1 MVKRKKGKREQSE
14 EMEMGKG
21 IDMGRGKG
29 ERVGSTREFI
39 FLPLLQFTFALPVGG
54 GWFQ

>member
-1 MVKRKKGKREQSE
+1 MLEGGIDGKKE

-21 IDMGRGKG
+21 VDMGRG
-29 ERVGSTREFI
+29 ERASGQNMWSY
-39 FLPLLQFTFALPVGG
+39 LPSSLLSLQFTFALPVGG

>member
-21 IDMGRGKG
+21 IDMVRGRESGQY
-29 ERVGSTREFI
+29 T
-39 FLPLLQFTFALPVGG
+39 
-54 GWFQ
+54 